1 MELQE
6 YRNKID
12 EIDRELVKLFCQ
24 RMTVVGDVA
33 QYKKAN
39 SLPVLDTSREDA
51 LMKKIGELSNAE
63 LKDYTLD
70 LYKSI
75 LRISKEYQEAI
86 LK

>member
-6 YRNKID
+6 YRKRID

-39 SLPVLDTSREDA
+39 SLPVLDESREDA
-51 LMKKIGELSNAE
+51 LMKKIGEL
-63 LKDYTLD
+63 
-70 LYKSI
+70 
-75 LRISKEYQEAI
+75 
-86 LK
+86 